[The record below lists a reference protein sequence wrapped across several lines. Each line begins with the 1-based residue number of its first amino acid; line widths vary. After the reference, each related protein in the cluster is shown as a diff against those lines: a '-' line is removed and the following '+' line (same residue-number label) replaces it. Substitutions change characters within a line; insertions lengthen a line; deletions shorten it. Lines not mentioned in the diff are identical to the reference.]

1 MELIIIFVV
10 ITFLIGTI
18 SLAVPSKSS
27 RKISNLRMEASRLGF
42 KIIPSNLSTLSFK
55 NKDFSLACYHFKNE
69 TNAGIIGFIAGSL
82 GVVWPWKT
90 PIFERD
96 ALGEIQYDRVGD
108 PILQNYDRYIPH
120 EFSTHNIT
128 AALFI
133 LLGIISVMALS
144 KYGENTR
151 V

>member
-69 TNAGIIGFIAGSL
+69 TNIKEAHFIRDKDELILYSPLKLKYSDGYDEMKVKLNKFSLKVHEIIYSKTLIAFLWEEKSGL
-82 GVVWPWKT
+82 EELK
-90 PIFERD
+90 
-96 ALGEIQYDRVGD
+96 
-108 PILQNYDRYIPH
+108 
-120 EFSTHNIT
+120 NISSSIKE
-128 AALFI
+128 L
-133 LLGIISVMALS
+133 
-144 KYGENTR
+144 
-151 V
+151 